1 MNQENE
7 QKDELQALY
16 LKIESLRNNGV
27 KMKEIADW
35 LDIAPSVLSSLYT
48 TVLPNYIELSK
59 THPEEEA
66 LDSALMTV
74 NNISKKRLLSQ
85 AREMLL
91 RLKDMKAVPIDPP
104 INDSSILRLM
114 DEIRQSAGKVEAIK
128 GIYTSYSLSSS
139 SEHLKMEPFLI
150 APREDHVR
158 IGRISAYGENQ
169 WGFGIMPDPQNFH
182 CMLNENQAPQ
192 LTLVTFYL
200 QIPFFKSPRQL
211 RGLYIGQDYNR
222 NPVARRILLVKES
235 ESTGMED
242 FLGRASG
249 LIAPGEL
256 TPEQQAYYDY
266 TCQPGDCIKMCTV
279 PSLHMDESDLIKE
292 KKMLAL

>member
-91 RLKDMKAVPIDPP
+91 RLKEMKAVPIEPP
-104 INDSSILRLM
+104 IKILQSYDSWTRYGNLR
-114 DEIRQSAGKVEAIK
+114 AK
-128 GIYTSYSLSSS
+128 
-139 SEHLKMEPFLI
+139 
-150 APREDHVR
+150 
-158 IGRISAYGENQ
+158 
-169 WGFGIMPDPQNFH
+169 
-182 CMLNENQAPQ
+182 
-192 LTLVTFYL
+192 
-200 QIPFFKSPRQL
+200 
-211 RGLYIGQDYNR
+211 
-222 NPVARRILLVKES
+222 
-235 ESTGMED
+235 
-242 FLGRASG
+242 
-249 LIAPGEL
+249 
-256 TPEQQAYYDY
+256 
-266 TCQPGDCIKMCTV
+266 
-279 PSLHMDESDLIKE
+279 
-292 KKMLAL
+292 